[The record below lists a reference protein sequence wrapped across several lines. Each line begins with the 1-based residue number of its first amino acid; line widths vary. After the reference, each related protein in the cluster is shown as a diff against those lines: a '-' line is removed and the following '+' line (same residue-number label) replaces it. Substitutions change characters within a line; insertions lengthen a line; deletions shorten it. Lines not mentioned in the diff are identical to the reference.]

1 MEGIAIRS
9 VRLRHHRGPVHTL
22 PFGEIKQ
29 LTNYSRDWII
39 MKLEFVLA
47 FGTDLQKVKRLVKKV
62 GEEISEDPNLGPALL
77 DRVKSQGVRRM
88 EPTGIVV
95 GIKFMATPDSEVY
108 LIRREI
114 YQRVLAAFE
123 KNGIEFARPQV
134 LVASSGDGHWDFGC
148 LRCGRSDGASSTQSL
163 IDDRQQG

>member
-1 MEGIAIRS
+1 VEGIAIRS

-39 MKLEFVLA
+39 MKLEFLLA
-47 FGTDLQKVKRLVKKV
+47 FGTDLQKVKRVVKKV
-62 GEEISEDPNLGPALL
+62 GEELSEHPTLGTALL

-95 GIKFMATPDSEVY
+95 GIKFMATPGSQVY
-108 LIRREI
+108 LLRREI
-114 YQRVLAAFE
+114 YQRLLEAFE
-123 KNGIEFARPQV
+123 ENGIGFARPQV
-134 LVASSGDGHWDFGC
+134 LVASSENDLD
-148 LRCGRSDGASSTQSL
+148 ASEAFAAAAATAVRAPNP
-163 IDDRQQG
+163 IRPNVGP